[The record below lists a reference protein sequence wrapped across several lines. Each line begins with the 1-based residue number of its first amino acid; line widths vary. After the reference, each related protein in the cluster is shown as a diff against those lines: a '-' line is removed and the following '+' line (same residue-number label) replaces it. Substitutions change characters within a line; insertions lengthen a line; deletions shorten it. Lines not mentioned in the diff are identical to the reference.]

1 MTEILWTLFKLYMS
15 SAMKEKNLFP
25 VSKAPMNDKADSCVF
40 YVLSLISRLSP
51 IFLVFWQKIMRLAGY
66 WQKKKKLALILIK
79 LEICFTINIVFNIII
94 LQWNLI

>member
-1 MTEILWTLFKLYMS
+1 MS

-25 VSKAPMNDKADSCVF
+25 VSKAPVNDKVDSCVF
-40 YVLSLISRLSP
+40 YVLSLISRRLSP

-66 WQKKKKLALILIK
+66 WQKKKLALILIK
-79 LEICFTINIVFNIII
+79 LEICLTINIVFNIII